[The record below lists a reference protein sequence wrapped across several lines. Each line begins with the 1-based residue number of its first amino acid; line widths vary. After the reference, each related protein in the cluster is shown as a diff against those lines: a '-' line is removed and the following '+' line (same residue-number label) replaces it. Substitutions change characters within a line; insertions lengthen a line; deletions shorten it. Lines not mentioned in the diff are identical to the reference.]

1 MSFLKQLIKT
11 LLTYLKDWAAVKLT
25 ELAMKQMFAQQ
36 STAIEGQQV
45 VSDLTMTTAKT
56 SADIAAGTASATAK
70 EAGRLGFAGLAV
82 GALISAALGA
92 LLGLAMG
99 ALNKSKSTVQSV
111 SGAGGG
117 KLATGMLTYAS
128 GNYPVLGN
136 DGNVYN
142 AKYEGSNPQ
151 TGIYGGGVHF
161 GIFSEKKPEAIIDGE
176 TTHKL
181 VTDYRGLWN
190 AILTISRHGSLPSKG
205 IPTFATGNIEQM
217 FASSANSQNAS
228 QTSQEQQ
235 QLTQATLA
243 ALTQTMQRTNAVME
257 YLAANGVN
265 VNMYGDKGLYKQSK
279 KGSRFGERV
288 GL

>member
-1 MSFLKQLIKT
+1 MS
-11 LLTYLKDWAAVKLT
+11 
-25 ELAMKQMFAQQ
+25 
-36 STAIEGQQV
+36 
-45 VSDLTMTTAKT
+45 
-56 SADIAAGTASATAK
+56 
-70 EAGRLGFAGLAV
+70 
-82 GALISAALGA
+82 
-92 LLGLAMG
+92 

-111 SGAGGG
+111 SGTGGG

-151 TGIYGGGVHF
+151 TGIYGGGAHF

-190 AILTISRHGSLPSKG
+190 AILTISRHGSLPVKG
-205 IPTFATGNIEQM
+205 MPTFAKGNIEQLV
-217 FASSANSQNAS
+217 ASATNGQAAA
-228 QTSQEQQ
+228 QPSQEQQ

-257 YLAANGVN
+257 YLAANGVGI
-265 VNMYGDKGLYKQSK
+265 NMYSDKGLYKQSK
-279 KGSRFGERV
+279 KASKFAERV